1 MSKKNSSVLSLKTLI
16 NKNKKITEIYQSFKK
31 DLLSLKKKSF
41 VVAVSGGA
49 DSLALCALAKNLSN
63 EKKIKI
69 FYVLVDHGIRKNSSS
84 EAKKVKELLK
94 KQKIKLNI
102 LTNKKKFHSNIQ
114 GKAREIRYELIY
126 NFCKKNNIK
135 HIITAHHSDDQIET
149 FLIRLSRGSGVQGLS
164 AMQFISKIKGNIFLI
179 RPLLDFKKSEFIN
192 LSKNFFGKVF
202 NDPSN
207 VNTKYLRTK
216 IRHLKS
222 TFEKN
227 GILHNQVIKSIKN
240 LAETNIT
247 LNNYIKKIYL
257 LNVKKYKRAYKINL
271 KNIFA
276 ETSEIQMKVL
286 SQAIREFSKSYYP
299 PRSKKIFNLLHDL
312 KSNTKKDITLSRC
325 IFKKSGNYVM
335 IQKDA

>member
-1 MSKKNSSVLSLKTLI
+1 M
-16 NKNKKITEIYQSFKK
+16 
-31 DLLSLKKKSF
+31 
-41 VVAVSGGA
+41 
-49 DSLALCALAKNLSN
+49 
-63 EKKIKI
+63 
-69 FYVLVDHGIRKNSSS
+69 
-84 EAKKVKELLK
+84 
-94 KQKIKLNI
+94 
-102 LTNKKKFHSNIQ
+102 
-114 GKAREIRYELIY
+114 
-126 NFCKKNNIK
+126 
-135 HIITAHHSDDQIET
+135 
-149 FLIRLSRGSGVQGLS
+149 IRLSRGSGVQGLS

-286 SQAIREFSKSYYP
+286 SQAIREFSKSY
-299 PRSKKIFNLLHDL
+299 S
-312 KSNTKKDITLSRC
+312 
-325 IFKKSGNYVM
+325 
-335 IQKDA
+335 